1 MRRTLLPSLLALILL
16 PAAPASAAG
25 MDHGTVSG
33 PAVPIYNASFATPH
47 LDVLAGDTVTWHNDS
62 LRAHNVNA
70 DDGSFASPRLLMSG
84 TFDHR
89 FDTPGTVAYFC
100 QLHPTMRGDVA
111 VHRVLLNAA
120 KEPAGAGKPYVLSG
134 RAALP
139 EGAAVSIEAGGAV
152 AATAKVAAG
161 GTFTATVTPRETT
174 AYTAVAGGESAPPVQ
189 VLVLDRKVS
198 ASQRVRGKKLNIDAT
213 VTPASKG
220 ATVVLQLKLKE
231 HFGWWPVKAAKLG
244 ASSKVRFTL
253 PRGRKVQARVLLT
266 ASDAA
271 TELARSSTF
280 RLR

>member
-1 MRRTLLPSLLALILL
+1 MRRSLPLLTVLIATA
-16 PAAPASAAG
+16 AAPASASD
-25 MDHGTVSG
+25 MDHGKAGG
-33 PAVPIYNASFATPH
+33 PAVPIYNASFAIPH
-47 LDVLAGDTVTWHNDS
+47 IDVLAGDTVTWHNDS

-152 AATAKVAAG
+152 SATAKVAAG

-174 AYTAVAGGESAPPVQ
+174 AYTAVADGESAPPVQ

-198 ASQRVRGKKLNIDAT
+198 ASQRVRGRKLNIDAT

>member
-1 MRRTLLPSLLALILL
+1 MRRALPLLTVLIATA
-16 PAAPASAAG
+16 AAPALASD

-33 PAVPIYNASFATPH
+33 PAVPIYNASFAVPH
-47 LDVLAGDTVTWHNDS
+47 IDVLAGDTVTWHNDS

-84 TFDHR
+84 RFEHR

-100 QLHPTMRGDVA
+100 QLHPSMRGDVA

-139 EGAAVSIEAGGAV
+139 EGATVSIEAAGAV

-174 AYTAVAGGESAPPVQ
+174 AYTAVADGESAPPVQ

-198 ASQRVRGKKLNIDAT
+198 ASQTVRAKKLNIDAT

-231 HFGWWPVKAAKLG
+231 HFGWWPVKVAKLG

-253 PRGRKVQARVLLT
+253 SRGRKVQARVLLT

-271 TELARSSTF
+271 TELARSATF

>member
-1 MRRTLLPSLLALILL
+1 MRRSLPILFALLAL
-16 PAAPASAAG
+16 PAAPAAASE
-25 MDHGTVSG
+25 MDHGDVSG

-62 LRAHNVNA
+62 VRTHNVNA
-70 DDGSFASPRLLMSG
+70 DDGSWASPRLLMSG
-84 TFDHR
+84 RYEHR
-89 FDTPGTVAYFC
+89 FDTPGTVPYFC
-100 QLHPTMRGDVA
+100 QLHPSMRGDVA
-111 VHRVLLNAA
+111 VHRVLLDGA
-120 KEPAGAGKPYVLSG
+120 KEPAAPGKPYALSG

-139 EGAAVSIEAGGAV
+139 EGATVSIEAGGAV

-161 GTFTATVTPRETT
+161 GTFSASVTPRETT
-174 AYTAVAGGESAPPVQ
+174 AYTAVADGESAPPVQ

-198 ASQRVRGKKLNIDAT
+198 AAQKVKGAKLQIDAA

-231 HFGWWPVKAAKLG
+231 HFGWWPVKVAKLD

-253 PRGRKVQARVLLT
+253 KRGRKVQARVLLT